1 VLHVPH
7 GTNPDAM
14 RTCTLTAALLTSI
27 CSFAQSVPVF
37 YWPLDELAGTV
48 AQDHAGTSDGQLQG
62 NTEWQPIGGHHS
74 GALRFNGND
83 ARVDLGPC
91 DITTGSG
98 DQLSLAC
105 WFKPEIVSGTERI
118 LMAKTIGPN
127 EEDFIWSLSLVNNTG
142 ARFRVRAGGVL
153 HTIEIP
159 PSSIFSNTWYHL
171 AGTYDGTTLR
181 LFLNGSTAANGVAEG
196 AIGYHPQAPATLGN
210 LYDNSMPFFGSLDDV
225 RIYDREIVGLEVIDL
240 VIGDVAMTVD
250 DAPVTVRPDGSL
262 LLPPG
267 NWDGLRLL
275 DASGRMLLTDRIN
288 DGQAPSLSAMPAG
301 LYLVCLQGRDGATVR
316 RVVLP

>member
-1 VLHVPH
+1 
-7 GTNPDAM
+7 M
-14 RTCTLTAALLTSI
+14 RTQIFTTALLTSI
-27 CSFAQSVPVF
+27 GTFAQTYPVF
-37 YWPLDELAGTV
+37 YWPLDEIGGTI
-48 AQDHAGTSDGQLQG
+48 AHDPIGSSDGQLQG
-62 NTEWQPIGGHHS
+62 NTQWQSTGGHHS
-74 GALRFNGND
+74 GALRFYGND

-142 ARFRVRAGGVL
+142 ARFRIRTGGTL

-159 PSSIFSNTWYHL
+159 PSNIFSDTWYHL

-196 AIGYHPQAPATLGN
+196 AIGFHPQAPATLGN
-210 LYDNSMPFFGSLDDV
+210 LYDDSMPFFGSLDDV
-225 RIYDREIVGLEVIDL
+225 RVYDREIVGIEVIDL
-240 VIGDVAMTVD
+240 VLGDVAMAVED
-250 DAPVTVRPDGSL
+250 GPVTVRPDGSM
-262 LLPPG
+262 LLPQG
-267 NWDGLRLL
+267 NWTSLRLL
-275 DASGRMLLTDRIN
+275 DASGRTLLSDRIN
-288 DGQAPSLSAMPAG
+288 DGQAPSLSAMPSG
-301 LYLVCLQGRDGATVR
+301 LYLVCLQGYDGTTVC

>member
-1 VLHVPH
+1 
-7 GTNPDAM
+7 M
-14 RTCTLTAALLTSI
+14 RTSILLMGLLAGIGT
-27 CSFAQSVPVF
+27 FAQTLPSF
-37 YWPLDELAGTV
+37 YWPLDEMGGTI
-48 AQDHAGTSDGQLQG
+48 AHDGIGSSDGQLQG
-62 NTEWQPIGGHHS
+62 NTQWQPTAGHHS

-91 DITTGSG
+91 DVTTGSG

-127 EEDFIWSLSLVNNTG
+127 EEDIIWSLSLVNSTG
-142 ARFRVRAGGVL
+142 ARFRIRTGGTL

-196 AIGYHPQAPATLGN
+196 TIGYHPQAPATLGN
-210 LYDNSMPFFGSLDDV
+210 LYDNTLPFFGSLDDV
-225 RIYDREIVGLEVIDL
+225 RIYDREILGVEVIDL
-240 VIGDVAMTVD
+240 VIGDIAMTVP
-250 DAPVTVRPDGSL
+250 DAPIAVRPDGSL

-267 NWDGLRLL
+267 NWNNLQIL
-275 DASGRMLLTDRIN
+275 DASGRMLLNDRIN
-288 DGQAPSLSAMPAG
+288 DGQAPSLSATPAG
-301 LYLVCLQGRDGATVR
+301 LYLVCLQGRDGTTVQ